1 MTLRRRRMLA
11 TLLALALCLSLLPM
25 SALAAE
31 ADALGETGPE
41 EAVCTCTAPCTE
53 GGMNTACPVCGAE
66 GAAPEDRGQ
75 SLPQGSGEAKTRPLA
90 NDGISLLA
98 DTTSAKYLDEKG
110 QEQTCPSA
118 TVATESDTSW
128 GSDDNA
134 EHWYVVNGD
143 VTIGTRVTVTG
154 KVHLILADGYT
165 LNATKG
171 ITVTGGNSL
180 TIYGQSGGTGKLTA
194 TGDSLQAGIGGGGGQ
209 SGGAI
214 TINGGTVNATGGL
227 QAAGI
232 GGGGSG
238 AGGTISINGGTVTA
252 KGGGS
257 IYGGAGIGGG
267 IYGTGGAITINDGT
281 VNATGGYDS
290 AGIGGGREGA
300 GGDQIVINGGTVKAR
315 SGQGSGVA
323 LGGGRD
329 KEGGKVT
336 INGGTVYVNRSTSG
350 DGDGIGWKVQLVSK
364 PGSSGIIVAQAVSDQ
379 ANLSGFNGIIK
390 QGNTYTVYG
399 SANLETALE
408 IKKGETLKIEN
419 KKTLTISENVTL
431 TNNGTITVNGT
442 LTNNGTIVDNGTING
457 TVSGDV
463 RYPSRVTVSLTQG
476 GQSVASVSYGS
487 TVTITATMQRAQTNG
502 INAIAE
508 LGYVNFYLGGT
519 DGTLLGSVNV
529 TTGSNGAYTAALTL
543 NDNIWA
549 KGFNIGSNTITADF
563 GGVAGTSGD
572 GLLNST
578 GTATLTVTK
587 ASQTAPGAPTM
598 SDRTTTSVTLDTIS
612 GGQGTVQYGYTTDG
626 NTSDYHWQTDTTFNN
641 LQPGTDYIF
650 YARYAGNDYYNESQT
665 STGTSVT
672 TLPEISTTN
681 LDAGY
686 VGVSYNATLNASADS
701 SKTVTW
707 ALASGSSLPDGLT
720 LNSNGTITGTP
731 SIAGT
736 FRFTVQVSID
746 GADGTQQVTN
756 TATLSITI
764 NAGTSDISITSGF
777 GTYTYGDTIT
787 ISGNITASSQAPNNG
802 INSIAEPEQNQV
814 GLYSGDTQ
822 LATANV
828 TNGSFTITYN
838 TAGQSIPIGNNQTLT
853 VRYGGS
859 SDLTSGS
866 ATVSITL
873 NPKSV
878 TAQVQGEITKV
889 YDGNTDAAVNLA
901 VASGDLV
908 NDDDEITVTG
918 TGTYS
923 SADAGTNI
931 SVTVSNIQT
940 TGDDRAWYT
949 VSAPTG
955 VTGTITQATQA
966 APNAPTVIER
976 TSSSVTLAAL
986 GMTGQGAL
994 EYGYTTG
1001 VEVKPDN
1008 WQTDTTFSGLTSG
1021 TTYTFYARYA
1031 GNTNYNP
1038 AVSVAGTETSTLSN
1052 TDPNVVNPGETVITD
1067 DGTKVTNDGEKIT
1080 ITPGDDGP
1088 VTVVTPDD
1096 GVTVNGDGTV
1106 NVSDG
1111 STVQTGDGPEMT
1123 LPGGGTV
1130 DPDTGAVTPGDGGSV
1145 VIGSGEDTTTITPPS
1160 GQPVTPNEDG
1170 TITVPDGST
1179 VQTGDGPEMT
1189 LPGGGTVD
1197 PGTGAVTPDEGGS
1210 VVIGSGDDTTTITPP
1225 SGQPVTPNEDGTIT
1239 VPDGSTVQTGDGPEM
1254 TLPGGGTV
1262 APDTGAVT
1270 PDEGGSVVIGS
1281 GDDTTTITP
1290 PSGQPVT
1297 PNDDGSVTL
1306 PGGSTVT
1313 GSDGESITIPPEGG
1327 TLQPGGEVKYTVTVT
1342 FDSQG
1347 GSQVPSQDITVGEP
1361 VSQPDDPTRTGYRFL
1376 GWYTAATG
1384 GARWDF
1390 TQPVTGDQTLYAQW
1404 AYLPPANP
1412 NYKIT
1417 LGDTENGTVTVNPT
1431 AAKEG
1436 TTVTITPVPDAG
1448 YQVGTVS
1455 VTDRFGQAVAVDQHD
1470 DGTYTFVMP
1479 DGQVTV
1485 EVTFLQG
1492 EAPDLPFSDV
1502 TESDWFYDAVTYA
1515 YENGLM
1521 DGVGMG
1527 LFAPN
1532 SETTRAQLV
1541 TILHR
1546 LAGQPAP
1553 SGDSGF
1559 SDVETGTWY
1568 TDAVAWAAQNGI
1580 VNGVSDTQFAPGDDI
1595 TREQLAVILY
1605 RYATYQ
1611 GYDVSQR
1618 ADLSGFVDAGTIS
1631 TYAQEALSWANA
1643 QGLVLGFEDDS
1654 LRPQGTATRAQIAAV
1669 LMRFCQTVAE

>member
-66 GAAPEDRGQ
+66 GAAPEDCGQ
-75 SLPQGSGEAKTRPLA
+75 SLPQGSGEAKTQPLA
-90 NDGISLLA
+90 NDGISLLSTQENVSYI
-98 DTTSAKYLDEKG
+98 DPTKEQT
-110 QEQTCPSA
+110 EQTCDSA
-118 TVATESDTSW
+118 TEVTESDTTW
-128 GSDDNA
+128 GDDNNDG
-134 EHWYVVNGD
+134 WYVVNGD
-143 VTIGTRVTVTG
+143 VTISTRVTVTG
-154 KVHLILADGYT
+154 DVHLILKDGFT

-171 ITVTGGNSL
+171 INVSEGNSL
-180 TIYGQSGGTGKLTA
+180 TIYAQSTGESMGTLLANDLDWEFAAIGSEKEKNAGTITICGGNFTVTG
-194 TGDSLQAGIGGGGGQ
+194 GIGA
-209 SGGAI
+209 SA
-214 TINGGTVNATGGL
+214 
-227 QAAGI
+227 
-232 GGGGSG
+232 
-238 AGGTISINGGTVTA
+238 
-252 KGGGS
+252 
-257 IYGGAGIGGG
+257 GGAGIGSGTNGNGG
-267 IYGTGGAITINDGT
+267 TIAIHGGVVHASGNGGAGIGSGYKNNNTIQTNGGNIQITGGT
-281 VNATGGYDS
+281 VIVRSTWGD
-290 AGIGGGREGA
+290 GIGGGWASNSGTFSTGSDGHAVIFANRI
-300 GGDQIVINGGTVKAR
+300 GDIDNTADW
-315 SGQGSGVA
+315 SGV
-323 LGGGRD
+323 
-329 KEGGKVT
+329 
-336 INGGTVYVNRSTSG
+336 IFQGTTG
-350 DGDGIGWKVQLVSK
+350 Q
-364 PGSSGIIVAQAVSDQ
+364 
-379 ANLSGFNGIIK
+379 
-390 QGNTYTVYG
+390 VYG
-399 SANLETALE
+399 SNVTPTEDFE
-408 IKKGETLKIEN
+408 IPERY
-419 KKTLTISENVTL
+419 TLTIPNGTTLTIPEGVTL
-431 TNNGTITVNGT
+431 TNNGTINVDGGT
-442 LTNNGTIVDNGTING
+442 LTNDGTIANNGTING

-463 RYPSRVTVSLTQG
+463 RYPSKVTVSLTQDE
-476 GQSVASVSYGS
+476 QNVTSVSYGS
-487 TVTITATMQRAQTNG
+487 TVTITATMTRQTATNALTADVGTMDFWLGDVDTGTKLGSANVTGTNG
-502 INAIAE
+502 
-508 LGYVNFYLGGT
+508 T
-519 DGTLLGSVNV
+519 
-529 TTGSNGAYTAALTL
+529 YTATLTL
-543 NDNIWA
+543 NDEMWA
-549 KGFNIGSNTITADF
+549 KGFAIGSNTITADF
-563 GGVAGTSGD
+563 GGVEGTTDTGLVSGI
-572 GLLNST
+572 
-578 GTATLTVTK
+578 GTAELTVTK
-587 ASQTAPGAPTM
+587 ASQTAPAAPTM
-598 SDRTTTSVTLDTIS
+598 SSRTTDSVTLDAIS
-612 GGQGTVQYGYTTDG
+612 GGQGTVQYGYVQGDSGTPD
-626 NTSDYHWQTDTTFNN
+626 NWQNETTFSG
-641 LQPGTDYIF
+641 LSAGTDYTF
-650 YARYAGNDYYNESQT
+650 YARYAGNDYYNESPV
-665 STGTSVT
+665 SGGTSVT

-707 ALASGSSLPDGLT
+707 ALASGSTLPDGLT
-720 LNSNGTITGTP
+720 LNSNGTISGTP
-731 SIAGT
+731 ETAGT
-736 FRFTVQVSID
+736 YSFTVQAAIKN
-746 GADGTQQVTN
+746 GAADSEDVIN
-756 TATLSITI
+756 TKTLSITI
-764 NAGTSDISITSGF
+764 NAGTSVVSITSGS
-777 GTYTYGDTIT
+777 GTYTYGERIT
-787 ISGNITASSQAPNNG
+787 ISGSITASSQAPNNG
-802 INSIAEPEQNQV
+802 INSITEPEQNRV
-814 GLYSGDTQ
+814 GLYLGDTQ

-828 TNGSFTITYN
+828 TNGSFTITYD

-923 SADAGTNI
+923 SADAGESI
-931 SVTVSNIQT
+931 GVTVSNIQT
-940 TGDDRAWYT
+940 VGDDSAWYN

-955 VTGTITQATQA
+955 VTGAITKATQE

-976 TSSSVTLAAL
+976 TSRSVTLAAL
-986 GMTGQGAL
+986 GTTGQGAL

-1001 VEVKPDN
+1001 TEGEPDN
-1008 WQTDTTFSGLTSG
+1008 WQTDMTFRGLTSG

-1031 GNTNYNP
+1031 GNNNYNP
-1038 AVSVAGTETSTLSN
+1038 AVSVTGTETSTLSN
-1052 TDPNVVNPGETVITD
+1052 TDPNVVNPGETVTTD

-1080 ITPGDDGP
+1080 L
-1088 VTVVTPDD
+1088 TPDD
-1096 GVTVNGDGTV
+1096 GGTTTTITPNDGTTVNGDGTV
-1106 NVSDG
+1106 N
-1111 STVQTGDGPEMT
+1111 
-1123 LPGGGTV
+1123 
-1130 DPDTGAVTPGDGGSV
+1130 
-1145 VIGSGEDTTTITPPS
+1145 
-1160 GQPVTPNEDG
+1160 
-1170 TITVPDGST
+1170 VPDGST

-1210 VVIGSGDDTTTITPP
+1210 VVID
-1225 SGQPVTPNEDGTIT
+1225 
-1239 VPDGSTVQTGDGPEM
+1239 TGDG
-1254 TLPGGGTV
+1254 
-1262 APDTGAVT
+1262 
-1270 PDEGGSVVIGS
+1270 
-1281 GDDTTTITP
+1281 TTTITP

-1297 PNDDGSVTL
+1297 PNDDGSVTI

-1313 GSDGESITIPPEGG
+1313 DSDGERVTIPPEGG

-1417 LGDTENGTVTVNPT
+1417 IGDTENGTVTVNPT

-1455 VTDRFGQAVAVDQHD
+1455 VTDRFGQAVAVDQQA

-1492 EAPDLPFSDV
+1492 EATDLPFSDV

-1521 DGVGMG
+1521 DGVGTG

-1654 LRPQGTATRAQIAAV
+1654 LRPQGNASRAQIAAV
-1669 LMRFCQTVAE
+1669 LMRFCQTLAE

>member
-1 MTLRRRRMLA
+1 MDFWL
-11 TLLALALCLSLLPM
+11 
-25 SALAAE
+25 
-31 ADALGETGPE
+31 
-41 EAVCTCTAPCTE
+41 
-53 GGMNTACPVCGAE
+53 
-66 GAAPEDRGQ
+66 
-75 SLPQGSGEAKTRPLA
+75 
-90 NDGISLLA
+90 
-98 DTTSAKYLDEKG
+98 
-110 QEQTCPSA
+110 
-118 TVATESDTSW
+118 
-128 GSDDNA
+128 
-134 EHWYVVNGD
+134 GD
-143 VTIGTRVTVTG
+143 VDTGT
-154 KVHLILADGYT
+154 
-165 LNATKG
+165 
-171 ITVTGGNSL
+171 
-180 TIYGQSGGTGKLTA
+180 KL
-194 TGDSLQAGIGGGGGQ
+194 
-209 SGGAI
+209 
-214 TINGGTVNATGGL
+214 
-227 QAAGI
+227 
-232 GGGGSG
+232 
-238 AGGTISINGGTVTA
+238 
-252 KGGGS
+252 
-257 IYGGAGIGGG
+257 
-267 IYGTGGAITINDGT
+267 
-281 VNATGGYDS
+281 
-290 AGIGGGREGA
+290 
-300 GGDQIVINGGTVKAR
+300 
-315 SGQGSGVA
+315 
-323 LGGGRD
+323 
-329 KEGGKVT
+329 
-336 INGGTVYVNRSTSG
+336 
-350 DGDGIGWKVQLVSK
+350 
-364 PGSSGIIVAQAVSDQ
+364 
-379 ANLSGFNGIIK
+379 
-390 QGNTYTVYG
+390 G
-399 SANLETALE
+399 SAN
-408 IKKGETLKIEN
+408 
-419 KKTLTISENVTL
+419 VTG
-431 TNNGTITVNGT
+431 TNGT
-442 LTNNGTIVDNGTING
+442 
-457 TVSGDV
+457 
-463 RYPSRVTVSLTQG
+463 Y
-476 GQSVASVSYGS
+476 
-487 TVTITATMQRAQTNG
+487 TAT
-502 INAIAE
+502 
-508 LGYVNFYLGGT
+508 
-519 DGTLLGSVNV
+519 
-529 TTGSNGAYTAALTL
+529 LTL
-543 NDNIWA
+543 NDEMWA
-549 KGFNIGSNTITADF
+549 KGFAIGSNTITADF
-563 GGVAGTSGD
+563 GGVEGTTDTGLVSGI
-572 GLLNST
+572 
-578 GTATLTVTK
+578 GTAELTVTK
-587 ASQTAPGAPTM
+587 ASQTAPAAPTM
-598 SDRTTTSVTLDTIS
+598 SSRTTDSVTLDAIS
-612 GGQGTVQYGYTTDG
+612 GGQGTVQYGYVQGDSGTPD
-626 NTSDYHWQTDTTFNN
+626 NWQNETTFSG
-641 LQPGTDYIF
+641 LSAGTDYTF
-650 YARYAGNDYYNESQT
+650 YARYAGNDYYNESPV
-665 STGTSVT
+665 SGGTSVT

-686 VGVSYNATLNASADS
+686 MGVSYNATLNASADS

-707 ALASGSSLPDGLT
+707 ALASGSTLPDGLT
-720 LNSNGTITGTP
+720 LNSNGTISGTP
-731 SIAGT
+731 ETAGT
-736 FRFTVQVSID
+736 YSFTVQAAIKN
-746 GADGTQQVTN
+746 GAADSEDVIN
-756 TATLSITI
+756 TKTLSITI
-764 NAGTSDISITSGF
+764 NAGTSVVSITSGS
-777 GTYTYGDTIT
+777 GTYTYGERIT
-787 ISGNITASSQAPNNG
+787 ISGSITASSQAPSNG

-814 GLYSGDTQ
+814 GLYLGDTQ

-828 TNGSFTITYN
+828 TNGSFTITYD

-923 SADAGTNI
+923 SADAGESI
-931 SVTVSNIQT
+931 GVTVSNIQT
-940 TGDDRAWYT
+940 DGDDSAWYT

-955 VTGTITQATQA
+955 VTGAITKATQA

-1001 VEVKPDN
+1001 VEGEPDN
-1008 WQTDTTFSGLTSG
+1008 WQTGTTFTGLTSG

-1031 GNTNYNP
+1031 GNNNYNP
-1038 AVSVAGTETSTLSN
+1038 AVSATGTETFTLSN

-1106 NVSDG
+1106 NVPDG

-1130 DPDTGAVTPGDGGSV
+1130 DPDTGAVTPDEGGSV

-1189 LPGGGTVD
+1189 LPEGGTID
-1197 PGTGAVTPDEGGS
+1197 PDTGAVTPDEGGS

-1239 VPDGSTVQTGDGPEM
+1239 IPDGSTVQTGDGPEM

-1262 APDTGAVT
+1262 DPDTGAVT
-1270 PDEGGSVVIGS
+1270 PDEGGSVVIDT
-1281 GDDTTTITP
+1281 GDGTTTITP

-1297 PNDDGSVTL
+1297 PNDDGSVTI

-1313 GSDGESITIPPEGG
+1313 DSDGERVTIPPEGG
-1327 TLQPGGEVKYTVTVT
+1327 TLQPGGDVKYTVTVT

-1417 LGDTENGTVTVNPT
+1417 IGDTENGTVTVNPT

-1436 TTVTITPVPDAG
+1436 TTVTITPVPGEG

-1455 VTDRFGQAVAVDQHD
+1455 VTDRFGQAVAVDQQA

-1541 TILHR
+1541 TILYR
-1546 LAGQPAP
+1546 LSGQPAP

-1654 LRPQGTATRAQIAAV
+1654 LRPQGNASRAQIAAV
-1669 LMRFCQTVAE
+1669 LMRFCQTLAE

>member
-1 MTLRRRRMLA
+1 MTFRKRRILA
-11 TLLALALCLSLLPM
+11 ALLALALCLSLLPM

-66 GAAPEDRGQ
+66 GAAPEDCGQ
-75 SLPQGSGEAKTRPLA
+75 SLPQGSGEAKTQPLA
-90 NDGISLLA
+90 NEGISLLSTQE
-98 DTTSAKYLDEKG
+98 DVYYIDPTEEQT
-110 QEQTCPSA
+110 EQTCDSA
-118 TVATESDTSW
+118 TVVTESDRSW
-128 GSDDNA
+128 GLDDNA
-134 EHWYVVNGD
+134 EHWYVVNGN
-143 VTIGTRVTVTG
+143 VTIDRRVTVNG
-154 KVHLILADGYT
+154 NVHLILADGCNLT
-165 LNATKG
+165 VNGG
-171 ITVTGGNSL
+171 INVSEGNSL
-180 TIYGQSGGTGKLTA
+180 TIYAQSAGEGMGKLIT
-194 TGDSLQAGIGGGGGQ
+194 TGSVSVAGIGGIWLYEADPANCTSGTITINGGMVTATGGYNSAGIGGSS
-209 SGGAI
+209 SGGAGGTI
-214 TINGGTVNATGGL
+214 TINGGTVTATGGIN
-227 QAAGI
+227 AAGI
-232 GGGGSG
+232 GGDGGSI
-238 AGGTISINGGTVTA
+238 TINSGTVTA
-252 KGGGS
+252 TGGS
-257 IYGGAGIGGG
+257 GGAGIGSGRESSAGG
-267 IYGTGGAITINDGT
+267 TITIN
-281 VNATGGYDS
+281 GGHVTANGSQGSQQYYS
-290 AGIGGGREGA
+290 AGIGGGFKGA
-300 GGDQIVINGGTVKAR
+300 GGSI
-315 SGQGSGVA
+315 
-323 LGGGRD
+323 
-329 KEGGKVT
+329 T
-336 INGGTVYVNRSTSG
+336 INGGVVEAHGGWT
-350 DGDGIGWKVQLVSK
+350 GIG
-364 PGSSGIIVAQAVSDQ
+364 SGEQASAESTCEVTVKGGVVTATGDNSAGIGGTFSTGEDGHAVIIADGKDDNEISDD
-379 ANLSGFNGIIK
+379 
-390 QGNTYTVYG
+390 GNTTGWSGLIITKTQGEGKIYG
-399 SANLETALE
+399 SDSFEIVNDLE
-408 IKKGETLKIEN
+408 IPEGYTLTIENGETL
-419 KKTLTISENVTL
+419 TIPTGVTL
-431 TNNGTITVNGT
+431 NNNGTI
-442 LTNNGTIVDNGTING
+442 ICNGTING
-457 TVSGDV
+457 TVGGDV
-463 RYPSRVTVSLTQG
+463 RYPSAVTVSVNQG
-476 GQSVASVSYGS
+476 DQSVTSVAYGS
-487 TVTITATMQRAQTNG
+487 TITITATMTKQIATNALTAAVG
-502 INAIAE
+502 TVDFW
-508 LGYVNFYLGGT
+508 LGEVDTGT
-519 DGTLLGSVNV
+519 KLGSANV
-529 TTGSNGAYTAALTL
+529 TGSGSTYTATL
-543 NDNIWA
+543 EVTLDDATNWIPNDTPY
-549 KGFNIGSNTITADF
+549 TITADF
-563 GGVAGTSGD
+563 GGVEGTSSGD
-572 GLLNST
+572 GLISSA
-578 GTATLTVTK
+578 GSATLTVTK
-587 ASQTAPGAPTM
+587 GNQTAPDAPTM
-598 SDRTTTSVTLDTIS
+598 SSRTTDSVTLDAIS
-612 GGQGTVQYGYTTDG
+612 GGQGTVQYGYVQGDSGTPG
-626 NTSDYHWQTDTTFNN
+626 SWQDDTFFND
-641 LQPGTDYIF
+641 LQPGTDYTF
-650 YARYAGNDYYNESQT
+650 YARYAGNDYYEPSPASGGLT
-665 STGTSVT
+665 VT
-672 TLPEISTTN
+672 TLPEIITTDLN
-681 LDAGY
+681 AGY
-686 VGVSYNATLNASADS
+686 VGVPYNATLEASAND

-707 ALASGSSLPDGLT
+707 TGSSLPAGLA
-720 LNSNGTITGTP
+720 LNNDGTITGTP
-731 SIAGT
+731 STAGT
-736 FRFTVQVSID
+736 FSFTVQVSIN
-746 GADGTQQVTN
+746 GTDGTQPVTN

-764 NAGTSDISITSGF
+764 NAGTSDISITSGSD
-777 GTYTYGDTIT
+777 TYTYGETIT
-787 ISGNITASSQAPNNG
+787 INGKITASNQTPNNG
-802 INSIAEPEQNQV
+802 INSITEPEQNRV
-814 GLYSGDTQ
+814 GLYLGDTQ

-828 TNGSFTITYN
+828 TNGSFTITYD

-923 SADAGTNI
+923 SADVGTNI

-940 TGDDRAWYT
+940 TGDDSAWYT

-955 VTGTITQATQA
+955 VTGAITKATQE
-966 APNAPTVIER
+966 APNGPSVIER

-986 GMTGQGAL
+986 GTTGQGAL

-1001 VEVKPDN
+1001 AEGEPDN
-1008 WQTDTTFSGLTSG
+1008 WQTETTFSGLTSG

-1031 GNTNYNP
+1031 GNNNYNP
-1038 AVSVAGTETSTLSN
+1038 AISVTGTETSTLSN
-1052 TDPNVVNPGETVITD
+1052 ADPNVVNPGETVTTD

-1080 ITPGDDGP
+1080 ITPDDGG
-1088 VTVVTPDD
+1088 TTTTITPDK
-1096 GVTVNGDGTV
+1096 GATVNGDGSV
-1106 NVSDG
+1106 NVPGG
-1111 STVQTGDGPEMT
+1111 STVTTGDGPSITVGEGGATVGTDGGVT
-1123 LPGGGTV
+1123 LPDGGSATIGSGDDTTTITTPGGGTI
-1130 DPDTGAVTPGDGGSV
+1130 DPDTGAVTPDEGGSV
-1145 VIGSGEDTTTITPPS
+1145 TIGSGDDTTTITPPS
-1160 GQPVTPNEDG
+1160 GQPVTPNDDG

-1189 LPGGGTVD
+1189 LPGGGTID
-1197 PGTGAVTPDEGGS
+1197 
-1210 VVIGSGDDTTTITPP
+1210 
-1225 SGQPVTPNEDGTIT
+1225 
-1239 VPDGSTVQTGDGPEM
+1239 
-1254 TLPGGGTV
+1254 
-1262 APDTGAVT
+1262 PDTGAVT
-1270 PDEGGSVVIGS
+1270 PGDGGSVTIGS

-1297 PNDDGSVTL
+1297 PNDDGSITI

-1327 TLQPGGEVKYTVTVT
+1327 TLQPGGEVEYTVTVT

-1361 VSQPDDPTRTGYRFL
+1361 ASQPDDPTRTGYRFL

-1417 LGDTENGTVTVNPT
+1417 IGDTENGTVTVNPT

-1455 VTDRFGQAVAVDQHD
+1455 VTDRFGQAVAVDQQA

-1521 DGVGMG
+1521 DGVGAG

-1654 LRPQGTATRAQIAAV
+1654 LRPQGNASRAQIAAV

>member
-66 GAAPEDRGQ
+66 GAAPEDCGQ
-75 SLPQGSGEAKTRPLA
+75 SLPQGSGEAKIQPLA
-90 NDGISLLA
+90 NEGISLLS
-98 DTTSAKYLDEKG
+98 TQEKVSYIDPTKE
-110 QEQTCPSA
+110 QTEQTCDSA
-118 TVATESDTSW
+118 TEVTESDTTW
-128 GSDDNA
+128 GDDNNDG
-134 EHWYVVNGD
+134 WYVVNGD
-143 VTIGTRVTVTG
+143 VTIGQRVTVTG
-154 KVHLILADGYT
+154 DVHLILTDGAS
-165 LNATKG
+165 LDAAQGVNVGA
-171 ITVTGGNSL
+171 GNSL
-180 TIYGQSGGTGKLTA
+180 TIYGQSDGTGELYA
-194 TGDSLQAGIGGGGGQ
+194 NYNNGSRGMLQNASAGIGSNEYEGCGT
-209 SGGAI
+209 I
-214 TINGGTVNATGGL
+214 TINGGRIFACGGVQGISAGAGISCGWNPSTYRGTESITINGGCVTAKGASADYGGGAGIGGAGNSGSISSVTITGGVIVAEGGSNG
-227 QAAGI
+227 AAGI
-232 GGGGSG
+232 GGGGHDGKLDS
-238 AGGTISINGGTVTA
+238 ISITGGWIQATGHGRNGNDNNGNA
-252 KGGGS
+252 N
-257 IYGGAGIGGG
+257 AIGGG
-267 IYGTGGAITINDGT
+267 ASKNPADTSKFSNTVILDGHTKTG
-281 VNATGGYDS
+281 
-290 AGIGGGREGA
+290 
-300 GGDQIVINGGTVKAR
+300 
-315 SGQGSGVA
+315 
-323 LGGGRD
+323 
-329 KEGGKVT
+329 
-336 INGGTVYVNRSTSG
+336 
-350 DGDGIGWKVQLVSK
+350 
-364 PGSSGIIVAQAVSDQ
+364 
-379 ANLSGFNGIIK
+379 
-390 QGNTYTVYG
+390 TVYG
-399 SANLETALE
+399 SASIEENAE
-408 IKKGETLKIEN
+408 IPEGYTLTIESG
-419 KKTLTISENVTL
+419 KTLTIPADGTL
-431 TNNGTITVNGT
+431 INNGTIFCY
-442 LTNNGTIVDNGTING
+442 GTING
-457 TVSGDV
+457 NVVGDV
-463 RYPSRVTVSLTQG
+463 RYPSGVTVTFSGEGVNT
-476 GQSVASVSYGS
+476 SAASYGS
-487 TVTITATMQRAQTNG
+487 TIAITATMTKQTAT
-502 INAIAE
+502 NALTAAEGTVDFWLGAVDTGTE
-508 LGYVNFYLGGT
+508 LG
-519 DGTLLGSVNV
+519 SANV
-529 TTGSNGAYTAALTL
+529 TSSGSGTYTATLEVTL
-543 NDNIWA
+543 NDATKWIP
-549 KGFNIGSNTITADF
+549 SNSPYTITADF
-563 GGVAGTSGD
+563 GGVEGTSVD
-572 GLLNST
+572 GLLSNT

-587 ASQTAPGAPTM
+587 GNQTAPDAPTM
-598 SDRTTTSVTLDTIS
+598 SSRTTDSVTLDTIS
-612 GGQGTVQYGYTTDG
+612 GGQGTVQYGYVQGDSGTPD
-626 NTSDYHWQTDTTFNN
+626 NWQNKTTFSG
-641 LQPGTDYIF
+641 LSAGTDYTF

-672 TLPEISTTN
+672 TLPEIFTTDLN
-681 LDAGY
+681 AGY

-787 ISGNITASSQAPNNG
+787 ISGNITASSQVPNNG

-828 TNGSFTITYN
+828 PNGSFTITYN

-1130 DPDTGAVTPGDGGSV
+1130 DP
-1145 VIGSGEDTTTITPPS
+1145 
-1160 GQPVTPNEDG
+1160 
-1170 TITVPDGST
+1170 
-1179 VQTGDGPEMT
+1179 
-1189 LPGGGTVD
+1189 
-1197 PGTGAVTPDEGGS
+1197 GTGAVTPDEGGS

-1254 TLPGGGTV
+1254 TLPGGGTID
-1262 APDTGAVT
+1262 PDTGAVM

-1297 PNDDGSVTL
+1297 PNDDGSVTI

>member
-53 GGMNTACPVCGAE
+53 GGINTACPVCGAE
-66 GAAPEDRGQ
+66 GAAPEDCGQ
-75 SLPQGSGEAKTRPLA
+75 SLPQGSGEAKTQPLA
-90 NDGISLLA
+90 NDGISLLS
-98 DTTSAKYLDEKG
+98 TQEKVSYIDPTK
-110 QEQTCPSA
+110 EQTKQTCDSA
-118 TVATESDTSW
+118 TVVTETDTAWGASDSQ
-128 GSDDNA
+128 
-134 EHWYVVNGD
+134 EHWYVVNSN
-143 VTIGTRVTVTG
+143 VTINTRVTVTG
-154 KVHLILADGYT
+154 DVHLILKDGFT

-171 ITVTGGNSL
+171 INVSEGNSL
-180 TIYGQSGGTGKLTA
+180 TIYAQSAGEGMGKLITTGSVSVAGIGGIWFYGADSANCTSGTITINGGMVKATGGYSSAGIGGSSSGGTGGT
-194 TGDSLQAGIGGGGGQ
+194 
-209 SGGAI
+209 I
-214 TINGGTVNATGGL
+214 TINGGTVTATGGVNS
-227 QAAGI
+227 AGI
-232 GGGGSG
+232 GGDGGSI
-238 AGGTISINGGTVTA
+238 TINSGTVTA
-252 KGGGS
+252 TGGS
-257 IYGGAGIGGG
+257 GGAGIGSGRESSAGG
-267 IYGTGGAITINDGT
+267 TITIN
-281 VNATGGYDS
+281 GGHVTANGSQGSQQYYS
-290 AGIGGGREGA
+290 AGIGGGFKGA
-300 GGDQIVINGGTVKAR
+300 GGSI
-315 SGQGSGVA
+315 
-323 LGGGRD
+323 
-329 KEGGKVT
+329 T
-336 INGGTVYVNRSTSG
+336 INGGVVEAHGGWT
-350 DGDGIGWKVQLVSK
+350 GIGSGEQASAESTCEVTVKGGVVTATGDNSA
-364 PGSSGIIVAQAVSDQ
+364 GIGGTFSTGNNGNAVIIASSISGNDNTTGWSGLIITPTE
-379 ANLSGFNGIIK
+379 GEGKI
-390 QGNTYTVYG
+390 YG
-399 SANLETALE
+399 SNSFTIENDLE
-408 IKKGETLKIEN
+408 IPVDYKLTIEN
-419 KKTLTISENVTL
+419 GKTLTISEDVTL
-431 TNNGTITVNGT
+431 TNNGTI
-442 LTNNGTIVDNGTING
+442 ICNGTING
-457 TVSGDV
+457 DVDGDV
-463 RYPSRVTVSLTQG
+463 RYPSGVTVTISGEGVT
-476 GQSVASVSYGS
+476 SNTAPYGS
-487 TVTITATMQRAQTNG
+487 TITITATMQRAQTNG
-502 INAIAE
+502 IHSIAE
-508 LGYVNFYLGGT
+508 LGYVNFYLGDTSGTLLGTSEVKRGT
-519 DGTLLGSVNV
+519 DGT
-529 TTGSNGAYTAALTL
+529 YTATL
-543 NDNIWA
+543 EVTLDDATNWIPNDTPY
-549 KGFNIGSNTITADF
+549 TITADF
-563 GGVAGTSGD
+563 GGVEGTSSGD
-572 GLLNST
+572 GLISSA
-578 GTATLTVTK
+578 GSATLTVTK
-587 ASQTAPGAPTM
+587 GNQTAPDAPTM
-598 SDRTTTSVTLDTIS
+598 SSRTTDSVTLDTIS
-612 GGQGTVQYGYTTDG
+612 GGQGTVQYGYVQGDSGTPG
-626 NTSDYHWQTDTTFNN
+626 SWQDNTTFNG
-641 LQPGTDYIF
+641 LSAGTDYTF
-650 YARYAGNDYYNESQT
+650 YARYAGNDYYNESQV
-665 STGTSVT
+665 SGGTSVT

-686 VGVSYNATLNASADS
+686 VGVPYSATLQASADS

-707 ALASGSSLPDGLT
+707 ALAFGSTLPDGLT
-720 LNSNGTITGTP
+720 LNSNGTISGTP
-731 SIAGT
+731 ETAVT
-736 FRFTVQVSID
+736 NHKFTVQAIINGGGNTQVS
-746 GADGTQQVTN
+746 N
-756 TATLSITI
+756 TKELSITI
-764 NAGTSDISITSGF
+764 NQGTSVITATAYN
-777 GTYTYGDTIT
+777 GTTQTDTFDYGDIITVSGTIA
-787 ISGNITASSQAPNNG
+787 ASSQAPNNG
-802 INSIAEPEQNQV
+802 INSIAEPEQNRV

-828 TNGSFTITYN
+828 TNGSFTITYD

-923 SADAGTNI
+923 SADAGESI
-931 SVTVSNIQT
+931 GVIVSNIQT
-940 TGDDRAWYT
+940 DGDDSAWYT

-955 VTGTITQATQA
+955 VTGTITKATQTA
-966 APNAPTVIER
+966 VPDAPTVIER
-976 TSSSVTLAAL
+976 TSRSVTLAAL
-986 GMTGQGAL
+986 GTTGQGAL

-1001 VEVKPDN
+1001 
-1008 WQTDTTFSGLTSG
+1008 
-1021 TTYTFYARYA
+1021 
-1031 GNTNYNP
+1031 
-1038 AVSVAGTETSTLSN
+1038 TE
-1052 TDPNVVNPGETVITD
+1052 
-1067 DGTKVTNDGEKIT
+1067 
-1080 ITPGDDGP
+1080 
-1088 VTVVTPDD
+1088 
-1096 GVTVNGDGTV
+1096 
-1106 NVSDG
+1106 
-1111 STVQTGDGPEMT
+1111 
-1123 LPGGGTV
+1123 
-1130 DPDTGAVTPGDGGSV
+1130 
-1145 VIGSGEDTTTITPPS
+1145 
-1160 GQPVTPNEDG
+1160 
-1170 TITVPDGST
+1170 
-1179 VQTGDGPEMT
+1179 
-1189 LPGGGTVD
+1189 
-1197 PGTGAVTPDEGGS
+1197 
-1210 VVIGSGDDTTTITPP
+1210 
-1225 SGQPVTPNEDGTIT
+1225 
-1239 VPDGSTVQTGDGPEM
+1239 
-1254 TLPGGGTV
+1254 
-1262 APDTGAVT
+1262 
-1270 PDEGGSVVIGS
+1270 
-1281 GDDTTTITP
+1281 
-1290 PSGQPVT
+1290 
-1297 PNDDGSVTL
+1297 
-1306 PGGSTVT
+1306 
-1313 GSDGESITIPPEGG
+1313 
-1327 TLQPGGEVKYTVTVT
+1327 
-1342 FDSQG
+1342 
-1347 GSQVPSQDITVGEP
+1347 GEP

-1436 TTVTITPVPDAG
+1436 TTVTITPVPGEG

-1455 VTDRFGQAVAVDQHD
+1455 VTDRFGQAVAVDQQA

-1541 TILHR
+1541 TILYR

-1654 LRPQGTATRAQIAAV
+1654 LRPQGNASRAQIAAV

>member
-1 MTLRRRRMLA
+1 MTFRRQRILA

-53 GGMNTACPVCGAE
+53 GGMNTACPVCGAD
-66 GAAPEDRGQ
+66 GAAPEDCGQ
-75 SLPQGSGEAKTRPLA
+75 SLPQGSGEARTQPLA
-90 NDGISLLA
+90 NEGISLLSTQE
-98 DTTSAKYLDEKG
+98 DVSYIDPTE
-110 QEQTCPSA
+110 EQTAQTCDSA
-118 TVATESDTSW
+118 TEVTESDTTW
-128 GSDDNA
+128 GDDNNDG
-134 EHWYVVNGD
+134 WYVVNSN
-143 VTIGTRVTVTG
+143 VTISTRVTVTG
-154 KVHLILADGYT
+154 DVHLILADGCN
-165 LNATKG
+165 LNAENG
-171 ITVTGGNSL
+171 INVSTGYSL
-180 TIYGQSGGTGKLTA
+180 TIYSQSIGDNMGYLISSGG
-194 TGDSLQAGIGGGGGQ
+194 SFCAGIGGGDQ
-209 SGGAI
+209 ESSGTI
-214 TINGGTVNATGGL
+214 TINGGKIVTTGNSN
-227 QAAGI
+227 AAGI
-232 GGGGSG
+232 GGGRSGS
-238 AGGTISINGGTVTA
+238 NGTVIINNGDVTA
-252 KGGGS
+252 TGGV
-257 IYGGAGIGGG
+257 YAVGIGGG
-267 IYGTGGAITINDGT
+267 IYGSGGVIKITGGAVTAFGGQAPYYTPEYYPAIGTSENDCDITISGGIVKAINPCTGNSIGTYENVRGVGTFSTGENGSAIIFANGISDMSSQSNWSGVIFLGNDG
-281 VNATGGYDS
+281 Y
-290 AGIGGGREGA
+290 
-300 GGDQIVINGGTVKAR
+300 
-315 SGQGSGVA
+315 
-323 LGGGRD
+323 
-329 KEGGKVT
+329 
-336 INGGTVYVNRSTSG
+336 
-350 DGDGIGWKVQLVSK
+350 
-364 PGSSGIIVAQAVSDQ
+364 
-379 ANLSGFNGIIK
+379 
-390 QGNTYTVYG
+390 VYG
-399 SANLETALE
+399 KQVTVGQDFE
-408 IKKGETLKIEN
+408 IPEDHTLKIEIGHQ
-419 KKTLTISENVTL
+419 LIISEDVTL
-431 TNNGTITVNGT
+431 TNNGVIVNEMGSQSNVT
-442 LTNNGTIVDNGTING
+442 TNYGVIINNGTIKTSPTSVKFYNNGIILNRG
-457 TVSGDV
+457 IIDGDIGGDV
-463 RYPSRVTVSLTQG
+463 RYPSIVNVSIDGNNVSDNSAVYGSTITLTATMTSKQSTNNSGNKTPGTEEFEKVDFYLGSVENGYLLGTAQINKDRLNSIHTAEVQVSLTGDQWKPGSSYIIIAEFG
-476 GQSVASVSYGS
+476 GAVGAYGS
-487 TVTITATMQRAQTNG
+487 
-502 INAIAE
+502 
-508 LGYVNFYLGGT
+508 GGM
-519 DGTLLGSVNV
+519 LS
-529 TTGSNGAYTAALTL
+529 
-543 NDNIWA
+543 
-549 KGFNIGSNTITADF
+549 
-563 GGVAGTSGD
+563 
-572 GLLNST
+572 ST

-587 ASQTAPGAPTM
+587 GSQTAPDAPTM
-598 SDRTTTSVTLDTIS
+598 SSRTTDSVTLDAIS
-612 GGQGTVQYGYTTDG
+612 GGQGTVQYGYVQGDSGTPD
-626 NTSDYHWQTDTTFNN
+626 NWQNKTTFSG
-641 LQPGTDYIF
+641 LSAGTDYIF
-650 YARYAGNDYYNESQT
+650 YARYAGNEYYEPSLA
-665 STGTSVT
+665 STGLTVT
-672 TLPEISTTN
+672 TLPAITTTN
-681 LDAGY
+681 LDDGY
-686 VGVSYNATLNASADS
+686 VGVPYSATLEANADS
-701 SKTVTW
+701 GKTVTW
-707 ALASGSSLPDGLT
+707 ALATGSSLPNGLT
-720 LNSNGTITGTP
+720 LSNGTISGMPTKAVTDY
-731 SIAGT
+731 T
-736 FRFTVQVSID
+736 FTVQATINGEGD
-746 GADGTQQVTN
+746 TQVTN
-756 TATLSITI
+756 SKELSITI
-764 NAGTSDISITSGF
+764 NQGTPVITATTYN
-777 GTYTYGDTIT
+777 GTTQTNTFDYGETIT
-787 ISGNITASSQAPNNG
+787 INGKITASNQAPNNG

-814 GLYSGDTQ
+814 GLYLGDTQ

-828 TNGSFTITYN
+828 TNGSFTITYD

-923 SADAGTNI
+923 SADAGESI
-931 SVTVSNIQT
+931 GVTVSNIQT
-940 TGDDRAWYT
+940 VGDDSAWYN

-955 VTGTITQATQA
+955 VTGAITKATQTV
-966 APNAPTVIER
+966 APSAPTVIER

-986 GMTGQGAL
+986 GTTGQGAL
-994 EYGYTTG
+994 EYGYTTSTEG
-1001 VEVKPDN
+1001 EPDN
-1008 WQTDTTFSGLTSG
+1008 WQTDMTFRGLTSG

-1031 GNTNYNP
+1031 GNNNYNP
-1038 AVSVAGTETSTLSN
+1038 AVSVTGTETSTLSN

-1080 ITPGDDGP
+1080 ITPDDGG
-1088 VTVVTPDD
+1088 TTTTITPDK
-1096 GVTVNGDGTV
+1096 GATVNGDGSV
-1106 NVSDG
+1106 NVPGG
-1111 STVQTGDGPEMT
+1111 STVTTSDGPSITVGEGGATVGTDGGVT
-1123 LPGGGTV
+1123 LPENGSATIGNGDDATTITTPGGGTI
-1130 DPDTGAVTPGDGGSV
+1130 D
-1145 VIGSGEDTTTITPPS
+1145 
-1160 GQPVTPNEDG
+1160 
-1170 TITVPDGST
+1170 
-1179 VQTGDGPEMT
+1179 
-1189 LPGGGTVD
+1189 
-1197 PGTGAVTPDEGGS
+1197 
-1210 VVIGSGDDTTTITPP
+1210 
-1225 SGQPVTPNEDGTIT
+1225 
-1239 VPDGSTVQTGDGPEM
+1239 
-1254 TLPGGGTV
+1254 
-1262 APDTGAVT
+1262 PDTGAVT
-1270 PDEGGSVVIGS
+1270 PDEGGSVVIDT
-1281 GDDTTTITP
+1281 GDGTTTITP

-1297 PNDDGSVTL
+1297 PNDDGSVTI

-1313 GSDGESITIPPEGG
+1313 GSDGERVTIPPEGG
-1327 TLQPGGEVKYTVTVT
+1327 TLQPGGDVEYTVTVT

-1347 GSQVPSQDITVGEP
+1347 GSQVPSQDITVGEL

-1417 LGDTENGTVTVNPT
+1417 IGDTENGTVTVNPT

-1455 VTDRFGQAVAVDQHD
+1455 VTDRFGQAVAVDQQA

-1521 DGVGMG
+1521 DGVGAG

-1546 LAGQPAP
+1546 LAGQPVP

-1618 ADLSGFVDAGTIS
+1618 ADLSGFVDAGTIN
-1631 TYAQEALSWANA
+1631 TYAQEALSWASA

-1654 LRPQGTATRAQIAAV
+1654 LRPQGNASRAQIAAV